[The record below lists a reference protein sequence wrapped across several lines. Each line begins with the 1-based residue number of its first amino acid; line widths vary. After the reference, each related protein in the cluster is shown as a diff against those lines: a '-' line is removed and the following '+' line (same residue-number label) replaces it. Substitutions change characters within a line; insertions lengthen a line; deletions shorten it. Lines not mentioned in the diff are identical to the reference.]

1 MSWRTRSAGS
11 SATIRYI
18 SPSTS
23 TRWIRQRRRE
33 PVRRSWAAR
42 GDSPVYL
49 TFDIDAL
56 DPSAAPGTGT
66 PVVGGPSTDFARK
79 VLIALRG
86 INIVGADM
94 VEVLPDKD
102 FSNITCIAAATL
114 AQDLMYL
121 LNENRRNQKK

>member
-1 MSWRTRSAGS
+1 MTPYELADR
-11 SATIRYI
+11 IREI
-18 SPSTS
+18 
-23 TRWIRQRRRE
+23 
-33 PVRRSWAAR
+33 V
-42 GDSPVYL
+42 GDMPVYL

-66 PVVGGPSTDFARK
+66 PVVGGPSTDFVRK

-86 INIVGADM
+86 LNIVGADM

-121 LNENRRNQKK
+121 LNENRKNKACK